1 MSAAHR
7 YDLRLQTLSPALLF
21 TIGQIDEHKG
31 RWAAGGQLNPQLL
44 ARLKR
49 SVLVTSTGASTRIE
63 GARLSDEEIEKMMR
77 GLSIQKF
84 AERDQQEVNG
94 YFELLRNVF
103 DSWATLSFTE
113 STIRHFHQE
122 LLKYVEQDV
131 LHRGD
136 YKRNENR
143 VLMVDAAGESIGVLF
158 ETTPAWQTPSAMSE
172 LVTWTQG
179 ALAAQQYHP
188 LLVIGHFL
196 VEFLAIHPFQ
206 DGNGRLSRILTNFL
220 LLKSGY
226 LYTPYVSHEKL
237 IEDNKPDYYLAL
249 RTSQKTFQTE
259 SEDIQPWLA
268 FFCQVLLVQ
277 ARQAVALL
285 TNEYLEKTLSRHQW
299 TIWQY
304 LQQVQEATPQEI
316 ATATGIARPTVTQ
329 ALNRLLQ
336 LQRIER
342 LGQGRGVRYRVQ
354 ES

>member
-1 MSAAHR
+1 M
-7 YDLRLQTLSPALLF
+7 
-21 TIGQIDEHKG
+21 
-31 RWAAGGQLNPQLL
+31 
-44 ARLKR
+44 
-49 SVLVTSTGASTRIE
+49 
-63 GARLSDEEIEKMMR
+63 
-77 GLSIQKF
+77 
-84 AERDQQEVNG
+84 
-94 YFELLRNVF
+94 
-103 DSWATLSFTE
+103 TE
-113 STIRHFHQE
+113 STIRHFQQE
-122 LLKYVEQDV
+122 LLKYVEQDA

-136 YKRNENR
+136 DKGNENR
-143 VLMVDAAGESIGVLF
+143 VLMVEAAGQSIGVLF

-188 LLVIGHFL
+188 LLVSGHFI

-237 IEDNKPDYYLAL
+237 IEDNKPDYFLAL
-249 RTSQKTFQTE
+249 RTSQETFQTE
-259 SEDIQPWLA
+259 TEDIRPWLA
-268 FFCQVLLVQ
+268 FFAQVLLVQ
-277 ARQAVALL
+277 AQQAVALL
-285 TNEYLEKTLSRHQW
+285 TNEYLAKTLSRHQW
-299 TIWQY
+299 TVWQH
-304 LQQVQEATPQEI
+304 LREVQEATPLEI
-316 ATATGIARPTVTQ
+316 AAATGIARPTVTQ

>member
-1 MSAAHR
+1 MSAAHH
-7 YDLRLQTLSPALLF
+7 YDLRLQTLSPALFF
-21 TIGQIDEHKG
+21 TLGQIDELKG

-94 YFELLRNVF
+94 YFELLKNVF
-103 DSWATLSFTE
+103 DSWASLSFTE

-122 LLKYVEQDV
+122 LLKYVEQDA

-143 VLMVDAAGESIGVLF
+143 VLMVDAAGQSIGVLF
-158 ETTPAWQTPSAMSE
+158 ETTPAWQTPGAMSE

-249 RTSQKTFQTE
+249 RTSQKTLQTE

-268 FFCQVLLVQ
+268 FFAQVLLVQ
-277 ARQAVALL
+277 ARQAVGLL

-299 TIWQY
+299 TVWRH
-304 LQQVQEATPQEI
+304 LQEVTEATPLEV
-316 ATATGIARPTVTQ
+316 AAATGIARPTVTQ

-342 LGQGRGVRYRVQ
+342 LGQGRAIRYRVQ